1 MKKKLFSLLVLLMV
15 AVTGAWA
22 ETTIVTWT
30 SSGSYE
36 NNNSRGGVTLS
47 GDVVEYIWDDLSGG
61 EWRLAYDSEQGTFT
75 TSLGNFTSIVISGGY
90 IDGFSG
96 TGWNGR
102 TWTGNASSVPFRGYL
117 TDANGEEPWTIT
129 FTIAPAEPVASWV
142 GNSAINANGTWYY
155 AGENFGWCTG
165 GAFNGA
171 DLGSITTLSLGGQS
185 QAWAEGNANW
195 NDGNLT
201 MTMGYKIDGGADE
214 SLSLNWFEFAD
225 NNNKFQSGGSS
236 WAAQD
241 IDISGLTPG
250 NHTIAVWFTRDDK
263 WDSNNSANYVANF
276 TIPTPAATTYAVT
289 VKDGTEDA
297 EKWTADPNPAEAGQT
312 VTVTY
317 SGLKKVK
324 SVKAVKKAS
333 AEPAGPTTV
342 TWDFSVLSGTAG
354 TGYENGGVKL
364 EACDGEISFDYN
376 QLNAWGNGIT
386 ITNTLGKNF
395 TSIVINGTEYGVGIF
410 GGGWSNAED
419 NSSATWTGNSES
431 VYIEEAS
438 TASGITSIVFT
449 LVDE

>member
-1 MKKKLFSLLVLLMV
+1 MKKKIFSLLVLLMV

-22 ETTIVTWT
+22 DGVSIKFEANGHEKVVDNVTLPYTFRCNYQTENGELDRIIKELYGLTTGYCYILTPTSDNSNVTAFLDGQHQCIT
-30 SSGSYE
+30 IESAFEGTAKVTGVYYDYDNDINYELTISVLSSG
-36 NNNSRGGVTLS
+36 
-47 GDVVEYIWDDLSGG
+47 
-61 EWRLAYDSEQGTFT
+61 
-75 TSLGNFTSIVISGGY
+75 
-90 IDGFSG
+90 
-96 TGWNGR
+96 
-102 TWTGNASSVPFRGYL
+102 
-117 TDANGEEPWTIT
+117 
-129 FTIAPAEPVASWV
+129 PAEPVASWV

-155 AGENFGWCTG
+155 AGSNFGWCTG

-171 DLGSITTLSLGGQS
+171 DLGTITTLSLGGQS

-276 TIPTPAATTYAVT
+276 TIPTPAATTYT
-289 VKDGTEDA
+289 VSVKEGTEDA
-297 EKWTADPNPAEAGQT
+297 DKWTADPNPAEAGQT

-395 TSIVINGTEYGVGIF
+395 TSIVIYGEPYSIGIN